1 MLSGSKGE
9 RFLALLSGTSRVR
22 AAVGAPESVMCRK
35 ACDTFFDSSKLQFAV
50 WICKSSKKNR
60 TILDACYS
68 ESLRLPLPFSV
79 FSSVEVCFAST
90 SERISQKF
98 YKANNA
104 YMDIVK
110 SGTKREMH
118 AWQHKMIEG
127 YTYIMG
133 ERPPLNKSFYWLEA
147 ISWVPFFFQQSRS
160 LQRLKW

>member
-1 MLSGSKGE
+1 M
-9 RFLALLSGTSRVR
+9 
-22 AAVGAPESVMCRK
+22 
-35 ACDTFFDSSKLQFAV
+35 
-50 WICKSSKKNR
+50 
-60 TILDACYS
+60 ILDACYS

-79 FSSVEVCFAST
+79 FSSVEACFAST

-104 YMDIVK
+104 YMDMVK

-133 ERPPLNKSFYWLEA
+133 ERLPLNKSFY
-147 ISWVPFFFQQSRS
+147 
-160 LQRLKW
+160 